1 MIMLNQVVLIGRL
14 THDPELRYTAGS
26 GVPVATFSLA
36 VNRPFTNQQGERDAD
51 FIKIVTWRKQAEN
64 CANYLKKGSMAAVTG
79 RLQVRSYE
87 DNEGIK
93 RKVAEVVADN
103 VTFLERSRGSDQA
116 QSDDSGRQG
125 ADDIEIS
132 EDDVPF

>member
-1 MIMLNQVVLIGRL
+1 MLNQVVLIGRL

-64 CANYLKKGSMAAVTG
+64 CANYLKKGSLAAVTG
-79 RLQVRSYE
+79 RLQIRSYE
-87 DNEGIK
+87 DNEGVK
-93 RKVAEVVADN
+93 RKVAEVVAAN
-103 VTFLERSRGSDQA
+103 VTFLDRGRSSDQG
-116 QSDDSGRQG
+116 QTESFEGPG
-125 ADDIEIS
+125 TDDIDIS
-132 EDDVPF
+132 GDDVPF

>member
-79 RLQVRSYE
+79 RLQIRSYE

-103 VTFLERSRGSDQA
+103 VTFLERSRSSDQT